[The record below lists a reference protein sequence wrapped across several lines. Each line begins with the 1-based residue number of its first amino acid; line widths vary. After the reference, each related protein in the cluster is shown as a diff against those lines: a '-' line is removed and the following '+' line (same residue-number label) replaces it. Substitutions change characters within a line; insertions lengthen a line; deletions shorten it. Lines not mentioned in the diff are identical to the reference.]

1 MIFMRKHLNSMQN
14 RRFVLSGLTAIGAA
28 SALPGSALAYS
39 AGEANTLITRVV
51 AEITTIIN
59 SGRSQ
64 AAMFGDFERLF
75 ARYAD
80 VPRIAQLVLGPDNRR
95 ATPAQRAAFAEAFK
109 GYMARKYG
117 RRFREF
123 IGGRLEVNNT
133 RAVKSFYEVSTTAYL
148 AGEAPFE
155 VVFVVADSNGR
166 FIDMK
171 IEGISLIKAERTEI
185 GSMLDRRGGDISRM
199 IEALKQAG

>member
-1 MIFMRKHLNSMQN
+1 MTFTKRHLSSIYN
-14 RRFVLSGLTAIGAA
+14 RRFVLSGLSASVLTTALA
-28 SALPGSALAYS
+28 GSAWAFS
-39 AGEANTLITRVV
+39 TSKAEALITRVV
-51 AEITTIIN
+51 AEITSIIN
-59 SGRSQ
+59 SGRSES
-64 AAMFGDFERLF
+64 AMFRDFERLF
-75 ARYAD
+75 SAYAD

-95 ATPAQRAAFAEAFK
+95 ASSAQRAAFAVAFQ

-123 IGGRLEVNNT
+123 IGGRIVVNGT
-133 RAVKSFYEVSTTAYL
+133 RPVKSFYEVSTTAHL
-148 AGEAPFE
+148 AGSAPFV

-185 GSMLDRRGGDISRM
+185 GAMLDRRRGDID
-199 IEALKQAG
+199 ALIADLKRAG